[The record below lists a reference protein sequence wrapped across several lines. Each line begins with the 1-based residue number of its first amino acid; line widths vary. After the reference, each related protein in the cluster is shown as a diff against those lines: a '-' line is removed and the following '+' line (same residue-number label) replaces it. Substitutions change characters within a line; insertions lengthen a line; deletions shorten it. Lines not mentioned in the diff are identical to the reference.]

1 MTIRSISTAA
11 YWTVVKFA
19 ILTWFS
25 SFFLFTNMLRIDHED
40 EIWDNGKRWYK
51 IHTSLSLSAFDKFR
65 MRNSSVLSKYVYMC
79 INEYMY
85 MLKHTYIKTRTNVHC
100 FTFHKEADRI
110 NSNTKIC
117 SFKKLNAWATVAYNL
132 FFTPQFSL
140 RNPIYSPMLN
150 EMFSIRKCIW
160 PWEK

>member
-1 MTIRSISTAA
+1 
-11 YWTVVKFA
+11 
-19 ILTWFS
+19 
-25 SFFLFTNMLRIDHED
+25 MLRIDHED

-51 IHTSLSLSAFDKFR
+51 IHTSISLSAIDKFR

-85 MLKHTYIKTRTNVHC
+85 TLKHTYIKLGQMYIVSHFIKRLT
-100 FTFHKEADRI
+100 I

-140 RNPIYSPMLN
+140 RNPIYSPVLN